1 MNGGVYSPGMRFWT
15 RLGLMILL
23 TVLTVG
29 GVKRLR
35 LDTDILGT
43 LPADLPEATGLRI
56 LRDGFSGGDELLVG
70 LVAPDAETAAT
81 SVAALGEHLRRVS
94 HLVRSVEWAGTLEN
108 PDTAAALLAWALQNA
123 PPDRIARLE
132 SQLGPGKLAAHLE
145 RVLEKLASSPDPA
158 EVQRWSYD
166 PLGLLDAVDLGGL
179 TSMDDAGFSAA
190 SADGTVRLLLVAPK
204 EKLTGYKRASAWM
217 AELQGEILKWQNAG
231 DDSRHRLQFLYTGEP
246 SFMAETGSGIE
257 RDLSGTIGVATV
269 LIAALFWFMFRR
281 WKMLLW
287 IQVLLALV
295 VLFSLALGGWALGE
309 LSIMSLGFA
318 SILLGIAVDYA
329 VFILQEGMDHP
340 HLSAAE
346 LRRSALPP
354 IFGGACTT
362 ATVFLALL
370 FSGLPGLADMGLMVA
385 LGVMAGFAVMVLIM
399 PELVVRGKVRP
410 TVLPVRMPVVSP
422 RGGVLATGGVLL
434 VMVGVFTLRGF
445 PAFQSSS
452 AVLRPAHSQS
462 MAGWERL
469 QQALGKPDQAAV
481 PLIATSPDWQSARE
495 RMAPAV
501 KALDQARRDGL
512 VRQHSLPVALL
523 PDAAAQGANRS
534 RLVQM
539 ASQKARLNAAVLEAG
554 FTEDAL
560 QLSDRALAV
569 LEKLGQGDGEAQ
581 PLPSE
586 PVAAGVVGRFFNP
599 DATQGGSVLLGSVSF
614 VGEPGS
620 PDLAK
625 LEALSQRLVGQDV
638 HLAGW
643 ETLGPS
649 LSARIKKDLTRLML
663 PLLLVLALMLALTFR
678 NLVDFALCMLMLLMG
693 IAALAA
699 TMALLGQSWNLANV
713 ASLPLLLGLGIDYG
727 IHMLLAMKRDHNDI
741 SKVWATTG
749 RAVFF
754 CGVTTIIG
762 FMSLV
767 FASNGGVASLGIA
780 CSVGSLWTLVFA
792 LWLLPH
798 WRAWLG
804 GNRDGEGAGP
814 TQGR

>member
-1 MNGGVYSPGMRFWT
+1 
-15 RLGLMILL
+15 MILV

-70 LVAPDAETAAT
+70 LVALDTETAAA
-81 SVAALGEHLRRVS
+81 SVAALGEHLRAAS
-94 HLVRSVEWAGTLEN
+94 HLVRGVEWAGTLEN

-132 SQLGPGKLAAHLE
+132 SQLGPDKVAAHLE

-179 TSMDDAGFSAA
+179 TSMDDAGFSTA

-217 AELQGEILKWQNAG
+217 AELQGEIEKWKAG
-231 DDSRHRLQFLYTGEP
+231 DASRQKLQFLYTGEP

-257 RDLSGTIGVATV
+257 RDLSGTIGLATV

-295 VLFSLALGGWALGE
+295 VLLTLALGGWALGE

-340 HLSAAE
+340 HLSAAQ

-410 TVLPVRMPVVSP
+410 TVLPERMTVVSP
-422 RGGVLATGGVLL
+422 RGGVLATVGVLL
-434 VMVGVFTLRGF
+434 AMVGVFTVRGF
-445 PAFQSSS
+445 PTFQSSS

-469 QQALGKPDQAAV
+469 QQALGKPDQATV

-495 RMAPAV
+495 RMAPAL

-523 PDAAAQGANRS
+523 PDAAAQGANRP

-560 QLSDRALAV
+560 QLSNRTLAV
-569 LEKLGQGDGEAQ
+569 FEKLGEGSGEAQ
-581 PLPSE
+581 SLPSE

-599 DATQGGSVLLGSVSF
+599 HATQGGSVLLGSVSF
-614 VGEPGS
+614 AGEPGS

-625 LEALSQRLVGQDV
+625 LGALSERLAGQDV

-649 LSARIKKDLTRLML
+649 LSARIKTDLTRLML
-663 PLLLVLALMLALTFR
+663 PLLLVLAIMLALNFR
-678 NLVDFALCMLMLLMG
+678 NVVDFALCLLMLFMG

-804 GNRDGEGAGP
+804 GNRDGDQSGTA
-814 TQGR
+814 QGR